1 MAKFSYHGGN
11 ERDWEGLS
19 HQSVAGLITVTAR
32 CSRGESESIESGRP
46 LPPDQFAKKFKTK
59 GWNLGKR
66 PACPSCRSHPKKE
79 GQIEMA
85 STPTAER
92 QPHQPTDAAR
102 VQRWMI
108 YIALETGYDEAARR
122 YRPGT
127 TDETIAKE
135 DGCAANAV
143 KIVREEFFGPAAPP
157 EPPEITAL
165 RADILAAAKMAQDH
179 RSEADRLLAQAS
191 AFEGNVQT
199 LTDRLDRICKAQGW

>member
-1 MAKFSYHGGN
+1 MGKFAYIAGN
-11 ERDWEGLS
+11 DRDWEGLS
-19 HQSVAGLITVTAR
+19 HERSGRLIIVTAT
-32 CSRGESESIESGRP
+32 CPCGATETMNSERP
-46 LPPDQFAKKFKTK
+46 LPPDQFAKKFKAK
-59 GWNLGKR
+59 GWTLGKR
-66 PACPSCRSHPKKE
+66 SACPSCRSHPKKE

-85 STPTAER
+85 STPTTER
-92 QPHQPTDAAR
+92 QPSDAAR
-102 VQRWMI
+102 VQRRMI

-135 DGCAANAV
+135 VGCAANAV

-165 RADILAAAKMAQDH
+165 RTDILAAAKMAQDH

-199 LTDRLDRICKAQGW
+199 LTNRLDRICKAQGWQ